1 MIYMFMEG
9 IRPPYKVCSYV
20 LAFIQ
25 DYSPQ
30 LYYKSVTEEL
40 IGGKELKICLSL
52 LVPAFIWATN
62 KGENRGAFRRF
73 AKVVRLELYSNQ
85 TDMSSNEV
93 KLWQQIHVMV
103 DCVAKLEYPN
113 NIEPRWFTKNV
124 FIID

>member
-1 MIYMFMEG
+1 M
-9 IRPPYKVCSYV
+9 
-20 LAFIQ
+20 
-25 DYSPQ
+25 
-30 LYYKSVTEEL
+30 
-40 IGGKELKICLSL
+40 
-52 LVPAFIWATN
+52 
-62 KGENRGAFRRF
+62 GENRGAFRRF

-113 NIEPRWFTKNV
+113 NIEPRWFTKDA